1 MGLASS
7 REAVEAELSTK
18 FAWAHTLEFF
28 HKICEGL
35 AGWAG
40 FDDDRNLIVV
50 MIAEPIQSHPT
61 YL

>member
-7 REAVEAELSTK
+7 RKAVEAELSTK

-28 HKICEGL
+28 HKICEGF

-40 FDDDRNLIVV
+40 SMTTEI
-50 MIAEPIQSHPT
+50 
-61 YL
+61 